1 MNKEHAKY
9 YNYNINNLYSNILIK
24 CYYKTDKTYKDYYE
38 KISKYIIKNNNEYN
52 NYMKKIYSIYSSQ
65 NLENNNLLIKN
76 ESNSDDTLIQENE
89 SDVELEEKIL
99 ILLSNSSIEWGILSD
114 FDKFIIDNIDERVLN
129 IIQRIFYDNINNEI
143 ILEKILNALEEV
155 EYEKVKPYGQMMAIV
170 GFSHKSS
177 VVKQKAVEAF
187 ESWKS
192 EDSIKALESVN
203 FSEPWMQK
211 YVNKIINNLKKEV
224 I

>member
-1 MNKEHAKY
+1 M
-9 YNYNINNLYSNILIK
+9 
-24 CYYKTDKTYKDYYE
+24 
-38 KISKYIIKNNNEYN
+38 
-52 NYMKKIYSIYSSQ
+52 
-65 NLENNNLLIKN
+65 
-76 ESNSDDTLIQENE
+76 
-89 SDVELEEKIL
+89 
-99 ILLSNSSIEWGILSD
+99 
-114 FDKFIIDNIDERVLN
+114 
-129 IIQRIFYDNINNEI
+129 
-143 ILEKILNALEEV
+143 NALEEV

-211 YVNKIINNLKKEV
+211 YVNEIINNLKKEV